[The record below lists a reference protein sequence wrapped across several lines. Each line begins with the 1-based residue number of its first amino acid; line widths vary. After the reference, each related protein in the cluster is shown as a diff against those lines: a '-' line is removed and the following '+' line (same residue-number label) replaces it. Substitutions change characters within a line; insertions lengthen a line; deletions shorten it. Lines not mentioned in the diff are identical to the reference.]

1 MIAYIPYPRWIHPE
15 IFSFLPIRW
24 YGLMYLA
31 AFLVTYLLF
40 KYQLRERGLAP
51 QKDLVLDMFFWTIV
65 GLLVGARAF
74 AVTIYDPTGYYLHHP
89 LQIFLPFSIVDG
101 RIRLTGIS
109 GMSYHGGLV
118 GESRP

>member
-1 MIAYIPYPRWIHPE
+1 
-15 IFSFLPIRW
+15 
-24 YGLMYLA
+24 MYLA

-40 KYQLRERGLAP
+40 KYQLRERGLPP
-51 QKDLVLDMFFWTIV
+51 QKDLVLDMFFWTVV

-89 LQIFLPFSIVDG
+89 LQIILPFSIVDG

-109 GMSYHGGLV
+109 ACHTTVDWLGV
-118 GESRP
+118 SRP